1 MKYGAG
7 ASLLTSASG
16 LAPGPKAALVAG
28 GAVTAVV
35 LLLNVPGN
43 PIVELRDL
51 KAAGM
56 ALSHGGMVLL
66 AVGLWPVVSRAVAAA
81 AELESGRLAARLAAL
96 VAAVAGAMVI
106 VAAGW
111 PDYAGQLLTREWGVV
126 EPSQFV
132 LYLLA
137 ARLCF
142 AGADRC
148 PGTSSRR
155 LYLVGGWAARLFAL
169 EEIDYVGLLSALVG
183 LAGFERGRIGGSYV
197 GALHD
202 TLNVAVEYGVF
213 WIPAVVLLGGAT
225 AAAWWISGGE
235 AAAAREMLSWRL
247 APAAV
252 GAGFMALAQRTDID
266 GPESVG
272 PGGRLL
278 NTLLEEPCELVAILC
293 LNATLVLEVTHR
305 LRARR

>member
-1 MKYGAG
+1 
-7 ASLLTSASG
+7 
-16 LAPGPKAALVAG
+16 
-28 GAVTAVV
+28 
-35 LLLNVPGN
+35 
-43 PIVELRDL
+43 
-51 KAAGM
+51 
-56 ALSHGGMVLL
+56 
-66 AVGLWPVVSRAVAAA
+66 
-81 AELESGRLAARLAAL
+81 
-96 VAAVAGAMVI
+96 
-106 VAAGW
+106 
-111 PDYAGQLLTREWGVV
+111 
-126 EPSQFV
+126 
-132 LYLLA
+132 
-137 ARLCF
+137 
-142 AGADRC
+142 
-148 PGTSSRR
+148 
-155 LYLVGGWAARLFAL
+155 
-169 EEIDYVGLLSALVG
+169 
-183 LAGFERGRIGGSYV
+183 
-197 GALHD
+197 LHD

-278 NTLLEEPCELVAILC
+278 NTLLEEPCELAAIIC